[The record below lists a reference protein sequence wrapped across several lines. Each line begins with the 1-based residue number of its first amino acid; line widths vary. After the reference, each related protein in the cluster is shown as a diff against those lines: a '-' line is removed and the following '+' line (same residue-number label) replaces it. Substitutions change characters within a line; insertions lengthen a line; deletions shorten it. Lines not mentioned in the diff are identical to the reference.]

1 MIGKTIS
8 HYKIL
13 EKLGEGGMGIVFQA
27 EDSKLERTVAIKFL
41 PRHISTNSEERLRF
55 KIEAKAAAALNHP
68 NIATI
73 YAIEETDNEMFIVM
87 EYIDGVELKDKI
99 NSPVFHLD
107 NGGVKGGLP
116 TDEALKIAIQLA
128 EGLEAAHKKGI
139 VHRDI
144 KSSNIMI
151 TEDGK
156 VKIMDFGLAKIKGG
170 TELTKI
176 GTTLGTTAYM
186 SPEQAKGEVVDN
198 KTDIWSFGVVLYEML
213 TGELPFKA
221 DYDPAILYS
230 ILNEEPEPNNNLD
243 SLVPNNLKQIVMRCL
258 VKSKDVRY
266 ESCSKLLSDLK
277 SINKKQLVKP
287 KTDYEIK
294 YTKHY
299 FVFEEDIFVG
309 REAHLE
315 FLHKKFKSISETKE
329 STVFIYG
336 ESGIGKSQLV
346 AKALQAIT
354 NSGINIIWGRCVF
367 QEGGLPYHPFVS
379 GIKNSIHNVNDE
391 FINVLLNQSVKFG
404 INLSSRIPYIKSF
417 LNLSNESVSLLHKE
431 QLWDSVL
438 LLLQVFAA
446 EQPLIFILDDLQWA
460 DKTSLDLFSY
470 IGRNIT
476 KLPILLIG
484 MYRRNAALS
493 DEIVDDASLTE
504 TVRQLNIEGVAH
516 QINLTE
522 LSEEETTKFI
532 SGLLDGKKVGQRLS
546 EKIFKHTEGLP
557 LFISELVNLLKEKQL
572 VFFEN
577 QVWKLREDQ
586 QFVFI
591 SSKIQDII
599 YQRLNRLDDDLKEI
613 LEIASCEGEYFLSET
628 LAACLNVSRITLLK
642 QLQILESKYNLVKHV
657 KNLYRFDHLMIQ
669 QVMYESILPELREE
683 YHRMIA
689 SYLVDKY
696 SMKDEYA
703 ARIAHHL
710 ISSRQEE
717 GSLDYLLK
725 AANLARDLYANE
737 DALNLYLKINK
748 IVKQVGTNNSS
759 LLMAVEEGLG
769 DINSSIGNSED
780 ALSNFT
786 NYLNIA
792 QQLSSQVDEIR
803 ALRKYAE
810 VNRTIGKV
818 DVASEI
824 CDEAILKAK
833 AINNKEELINCIST
847 MAFIYAAKGEYDR
860 TIKIS
865 EEALSLTQEINDS
878 RNQSISLSNL
888 GFAYWH
894 IGNYP
899 SAVKYFNEA
908 ITIQRSIGDSLGLST
923 TLNFLGLANWKLG
936 EYERALDNA
945 SESVKIKKSIA
956 DYRKIPGSLNV
967 IGDIYRSLNNLEK
980 AIEFHSESLA
990 LATEHKNK
998 GAMCDNIRDLG
1009 EDYMLLGDF
1018 ESARDK
1024 YDEVLNLAKTA
1035 GILWY
1040 ETRSYISISE
1050 LYLLLGDKVQ
1060 AKQFAEKG
1068 FNFAMK
1074 IGAKDLIIE
1083 AQWKQASVLA
1093 NAGSFAKSAKLFRE
1107 AISEAEDVGHNTFLW
1122 MLYLDFSKVLKKQKR
1137 SKERNDALQ
1146 KSKRILQ
1153 SIVEGFNNSDLK
1165 SSFLKSESVA
1175 KVLG

>member
-8 HYKIL
+8 HYKII
-13 EKLGEGGMGIVFQA
+13 EKLGEGGMGVVYKA
-27 EDSKLERTVAIKFL
+27 EDTKLKREVAIKFL
-41 PRHISTNSEERLRF
+41 PRFISINKAERKRF
-55 KIEAKAAAALNHP
+55 EIEAQAAALLNHP
-68 NIATI
+68 NISTI
-73 YAIEETDNEMFIVM
+73 YAIEETEDEMFIVM
-87 EYIDGVELKDKI
+87 EFIDGKELKDKI
-99 NSPVFHLD
+99 NSGPIS
-107 NGGVKGGLP
+107 
-116 TDEALKIAIQLA
+116 TDEAIKIAIQLA

-151 TEDGK
+151 TKDCK

-176 GTTLGTTAYM
+176 GSTVGTVAYM
-186 SPEQAKGEVVDN
+186 SPEQAKGEVADN

-221 DYDPAILYS
+221 DYDQAIIYS
-230 ILNEEPEPNNNLD
+230 ILNEEPEPNNNFN
-243 SLVPNNLKQIVMRCL
+243 SLIPNKFKQIVMRCL
-258 VKSKDVRY
+258 VKSKDTRY

-277 SINKKQLVKP
+277 SINKQRVVKP

-294 YTKHY
+294 YTKPY
-299 FVFEEDIFVG
+299 FVFEEGIFVG
-309 REAHLE
+309 REVQLE
-315 FLHKKFKSISETKE
+315 FLLKKFKNIRKTKE

-346 AKALQAIT
+346 TKALRQI
-354 NSGINIIWGRCVF
+354 SKSSINFIWGRCVF

-379 GIKNSIHNVNDE
+379 GIKNSVHNVNDE
-391 FINVLLNQSVKFG
+391 FINVLLNQSVKCG
-404 INLSSRIPYIKSF
+404 INLSTRIPYIKSF

-470 IGRNIT
+470 IARNIT

-484 MYRRNAALS
+484 MYRRDAALS

-522 LSEEETTKFI
+522 LSEEESAKFV
-532 SGLLDGKKVGQRLS
+532 SGLLVGKKVDRRLS

-577 QVWKLREDQ
+577 RVWKLREDQ

-628 LAACLNVSRITLLK
+628 LAACLNVKRITLLK

-717 GSLDYLLK
+717 GSLDYLLR

-748 IVKQVGTNNSS
+748 IVKQFGTNNSS

-769 DINSSIGNSED
+769 DVNNSIGNSED

-786 NYLNIA
+786 NYLNLA

-803 ALRKYAE
+803 ALRKKAE

-899 SAVKYFNEA
+899 SAMKYFNEA

-967 IGDIYRSLNNLEK
+967 IGDIYRSLNDLEK

-990 LATEHKNK
+990 LATEHQNK

-1009 EDYMLLGDF
+1009 EDYMLMREF
-1018 ESARDK
+1018 ESAK
-1024 YDEVLNLAKTA
+1024 SKLDEVLKLSKTS
-1035 GILWY
+1035 GIMWY
-1040 ETRSYISISE
+1040 ETRTYITLSE
-1050 LYLLLGDKVQ
+1050 LYLIMGNELRAELFADKGLEY
-1060 AKQFAEKG
+1060 ANKL
-1068 FNFAMK
+1068 N
-1074 IGAKDLIIE
+1074 AKDLIIE
-1083 AQWKQASVLA
+1083 AMWTQARVLA
-1093 NAGSFAKSAKLFRE
+1093 MNEPSDESTRLFKL
-1107 AISEAEDVGHNTFLW
+1107 AIELAEDVGHKTFLW
-1122 MLYLDFSKVLKKQKR
+1122 KLYFDFSMLLEIQQR
-1137 SKERNDALQ
+1137 SEETDDALQ

-1153 SIVEGFNNSDLK
+1153 GIVDNFKNPELKKSFVNSQSVKQVLTNSD
-1165 SSFLKSESVA
+1165 
-1175 KVLG
+1175 

>member
-13 EKLGEGGMGIVFQA
+13 SKLGEGGMGVVYKA
-27 EDSKLERTVAIKFL
+27 EDTKLDRFVALKFL
-41 PRHISTNSEERLRF
+41 PAHLSSREEEKQRF
-55 KIEAKAAAALNHP
+55 IHEAKAASALDHP
-68 NIATI
+68 NICTI
-73 YAIEETDNEMFIVM
+73 YEIDETADGQMFIAM
-87 EYIDGVELKDKI
+87 ACYDGESLKQRIERGPLPIDQTIE
-99 NSPVFHLD
+99 
-107 NGGVKGGLP
+107 
-116 TDEALKIAIQLA
+116 IAIQIA
-128 EGLEAAHKKGI
+128 EGLANAHSKEI
-139 VHRDI
+139 VHRDV
-144 KSSNIMI
+144 KPANVLI
-151 TEDGK
+151 TEDGQ
-156 VKIMDFGLAKIKGG
+156 VKIVDFGLAKLTGG
-170 TELTKI
+170 TVLTKE
-176 GTTLGTTAYM
+176 GTTLGTVAYM
-186 SPEQAKGEVVDN
+186 SPEQTQGTYIDHR
-198 KTDIWSFGVVLYEML
+198 TDIWALGVLMYEML
-213 TGELPFKA
+213 ADELPFRG
-221 DYDPAILYS
+221 DYDQAIIYS
-230 ILNEEPEPNNNLD
+230 ILNEEPKPNNNLD
-243 SLVPNNLKQIVMRCL
+243 SLSPNKLKQIVIRCL
-258 VKSKDVRY
+258 FKLKDARY

-277 SINKKQLVKP
+277 SINKKQVVKP
-287 KTDYEIK
+287 KTGSEIK
-294 YTKHY
+294 YAKHY
-299 FVFEEDIFVG
+299 LVFEEEIFVG
-309 REAHLE
+309 REVQLE

-329 STVFIYG
+329 STIFIYG
-336 ESGIGKSQLV
+336 ESGVGKSQLV
-346 AKALQAIT
+346 AKALREIST
-354 NSGINIIWGRCVF
+354 LRTNIIWGRCVF
-367 QEGGLPYHPFVS
+367 QERGLPYHPFVS
-379 GIKNSIHNVNDE
+379 GIKNSVHNVNDD
-391 FINVLLNQSVKFG
+391 FINVLLKQSVKCG
-404 INLSSRIPYIKSF
+404 INLSNRIPYIKSF

-446 EQPLIFILDDLQWA
+446 EQPLIFVLDDLQWA
-460 DKTSLDLFSY
+460 DKTSLNLFSY
-470 IGRNIT
+470 IARNIT

-493 DEIVDDASLTE
+493 DEIVDEGSLTE

-522 LSEEETTKFI
+522 LSEEESAKCV
-532 SGLLDGKKVGQRLS
+532 SRHLDGKKVDQRLS
-546 EKIFKHTEGLP
+546 DKIFKHTEGLP
-557 LFISELVNLLKEKQL
+557 LFITELVILLKDKQL

-591 SSKIQDII
+591 SGKIQDIV
-599 YQRLNRLDDDLKEI
+599 YHRLNRLDDDLTEI

-628 LAACLNVSRITLLK
+628 LTACLDVNRITLLK
-642 QLQILESKYNLVKHV
+642 RLQILESKYNLVKHL
-657 KNLYRFDHLMIQ
+657 KNLYRFDHLMVQ
-669 QVMYESILPELREE
+669 QVMYSSILPELREE

-689 SYLVDKY
+689 SYLIEKY

-703 ARIAHHL
+703 SRIAHHL
-710 ISSRQEE
+710 ISSGQEE
-717 GSLDYLLK
+717 GSLDYLLR

-737 DALNLYLKINK
+737 DALNLYRKIKK
-748 IVKQVGTNNSS
+748 IVRQVGTNNSS

-769 DINSSIGNSED
+769 DVNNSIGNSEV
-780 ALSNFT
+780 ALFNFT
-786 NYLNIA
+786 NFLNLA
-792 QQLSSQVDEIR
+792 QELSSQVDEIR
-803 ALRKYAE
+803 ALRKSAE

-818 DVASEI
+818 DVASEL

-833 AINNKEELINCIST
+833 AIDNKEELVNCIST

-878 RNQSISLSNL
+878 RNRSISLSNL

-899 SAVKYFNEA
+899 SAMKYFNEA
-908 ITIQRSIGDSLGLST
+908 LTIQRSIGDSLGLST
-923 TLNFLGLANWKLG
+923 TLNFLGLVYWKLG
-936 EYERALDNA
+936 EYERALDCA

-967 IGDIYRSLNNLEK
+967 IGDIYRSLNDLEK

-990 LATEHKNK
+990 LATQHQNK

-1024 YDEVLNLAKTA
+1024 YDEVLDLAKSS

-1040 ETRSYISISE
+1040 ETRSYISFSE
-1050 LYLLLGDKVQ
+1050 LYLLLGDKEQ
-1060 AKQFAEKG
+1060 AKRFAEKG
-1068 FNFAMK
+1068 FNYAMK

-1083 AQWKQASVLA
+1083 ALWKQASVLA
-1093 NAGSFAKSAKLFRE
+1093 NADSLNESAKLFIE
-1107 AISEAEDVGHNTFLW
+1107 AISEAEDVGHKTFLW
-1122 MLYLDFSKVLKKQKR
+1122 VLYLDFSKVCEKQKL
-1137 SKERNDALQ
+1137 SKERSDALQ

-1153 SIVEGFNNSDLK
+1153 SIVAGFKNSNLK

-1175 KVLG
+1175 KVLER